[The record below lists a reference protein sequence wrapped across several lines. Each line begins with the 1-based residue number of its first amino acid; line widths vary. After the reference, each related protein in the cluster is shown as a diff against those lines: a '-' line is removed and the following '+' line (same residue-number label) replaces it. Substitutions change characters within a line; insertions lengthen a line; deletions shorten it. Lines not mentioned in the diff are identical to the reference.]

1 MLQDHLDD
9 KFYSHIPIHDK
20 GISMTNRIAGLQ
32 PSKDN
37 KTLGVSKHAK
47 GHDAVIQ
54 PRQKKTYADWIK
66 NVKEKVDQTNDNGL
80 ILKFQIDK
88 VRRQS

>member
-20 GISMTNRIAGLQ
+20 GISMTNHIAGLK

-37 KTLGVSKHAK
+37 KNLGVNKHTK
-47 GHDAVIQ
+47 SHDVVVQ
-54 PRQKKTYADWIK
+54 PRPKKTYADWIK
-66 NVKEKVDQTNDNGL
+66 NVKEKVDQTNDNNL

-88 VRRQS
+88 LRR

>member
-20 GISMTNRIAGLQ
+20 GISMTNHIAGLK

-37 KTLGVSKHAK
+37 KNLGVIKHIK
-47 GHDAVIQ
+47 SHDVVQ
-54 PRQKKTYADWIK
+54 LHLTDLEHVLGLLEQQDRVVLEDVPIK
-66 NVKEKVDQTNDNGL
+66 WYPT
-80 ILKFQIDK
+80 
-88 VRRQS
+88 